1 MSLDGVAP
9 PTDNG
14 LVERL
19 QQGDPDALEAC
30 YRQWGALVYSI
41 ARRLLT
47 DPHLAEDITQQV
59 FLSAWK
65 SRHTLDPA
73 AGSLSAWLVAIT
85 RRRVADHVRSQA
97 TQAAVSLH
105 ASPPEPTTQGTDD
118 EVVSAV
124 HLAAELRALG
134 EPRTT
139 IVRMAVVEGWTHEA
153 IAAHLDMPLGSVKS
167 HLRRSLLRLR
177 QRVQEVPW

>member
-9 PTDNG
+9 PTDDG

-59 FLSAWK
+59 FLSAW
-65 SRHTLDPA
+65 RA
-73 AGSLSAWLVAIT
+73 AT
-85 RRRVADHVRSQA
+85 
-97 TQAAVSLH
+97 
-105 ASPPEPTTQGTDD
+105 P
-118 EVVSAV
+118 
-124 HLAAELRALG
+124 
-134 EPRTT
+134 
-139 IVRMAVVEGWTHEA
+139 
-153 IAAHLDMPLGSVKS
+153 
-167 HLRRSLLRLR
+167 
-177 QRVQEVPW
+177 